1 MPTESPVTERDQ
13 PAGRA
18 DGREPVVLAVIGAGP
33 TAVSFLER
41 LAVNVPG
48 LLGDTPVDVHLI
60 DPFPPGA
67 GRVWRHQQSAL
78 LRMNSMAQDVT
89 MFTDETV
96 RCAGPIAPGPS
107 LIEWAGEVGADGLG
121 DGALTKEV
129 RELTGTTFPTRR
141 LQSAY
146 LSWVYQQV
154 LRRLPG
160 GVTVTVHQT
169 RATDVTD
176 LQDGS
181 QLVSLEEDASPLV
194 VDFVVLALG
203 HVDVDLPEE
212 HRQLAAFARQHD
224 LAYLPPAY
232 SADTE
237 LSSFRPGSTVLLRG
251 MGLAAIDLT
260 VLLTEG
266 RGGTFT
272 AEPDGTLRYHPS
284 GREPHLVLGS
294 RRGVPYHAK
303 LTYALQGPRPQL
315 PRFFTAEAVDELL
328 AGNGRLDFRRH
339 VWPLLSKEI
348 AWAYYHELFAAHP
361 ERTSMAWSDFDRL
374 FQAADGDSP
383 ELAGAVALA
392 VPREADRLDVQRL
405 DRPLDGVTLA
415 GSEELQHYL
424 RAYIEADLRRRSDP
438 SYSADLG
445 AFNALLTCYGQL
457 GRIAASGQLALGSRR
472 DDVDGWWRG
481 FFSYFAS
488 GPPGLRQRELLALSR
503 AGVVEFLGA
512 RMWVETTSSGRFRA
526 GSTSSPAVTE
536 ADGLIEARLPAP
548 SVSRTRN
555 VLLRRLHSR
564 GEAVEEILA
573 DGDERY
579 NTGRLCV
586 SGEELR
592 IIDRSGQAHPRRV
605 ALGILTNRP
614 AAGTFSRPRTN
625 AISFRQNDAVARS
638 VLAALSRVDRRAAVR

>member
-1 MPTESPVTERDQ
+1 L
-13 PAGRA
+13 
-18 DGREPVVLAVIGAGP
+18 VLAVIGAGP
-33 TAVSFLER
+33 SAVSFLER
-41 LAVNVPG
+41 LGVNVPE
-48 LLGDTPVDVHLI
+48 LLAGTPIHVHLI

-67 GRVWRHQQSAL
+67 GRVWRYQQSPL

-96 RCAGPIAPGPS
+96 HCEGPIAPGPS
-107 LIEWAGEVGADGLG
+107 LIEWAGEAGADGLG
-121 DGALTKEV
+121 TGALTEEA
-129 RELTGTTFPTRR
+129 RQLTGTTFPTRR

-146 LSWVYQQV
+146 LSWVYRQV
-154 LRRLPG
+154 LDRLPA
-160 GVTVTVHQT
+160 GVTVTVHQA
-169 RATDVTD
+169 RATDID
-176 LQDGS
+176 DREDGS
-181 QLVSLEEDASPLV
+181 QLVSLDKGAAPLV
-194 VDFVVLALG
+194 ADFVVLALG
-203 HVDVDLPEE
+203 HVDVDPAEE
-212 HRQLAAFARQHD
+212 HQLLAAFARKHE

-232 SADTE
+232 SADID

-284 GREPHLVLGS
+284 GREPHLVVGS

-315 PRFFTAEAVDELL
+315 PRFFSAEAVDELL
-328 AGNGRLDFRRH
+328 AVHDRLDFRRH

-361 ERTSMAWSDFDRL
+361 ERTSMAWDDFDRRL
-374 FQAADGDSP
+374 GAAAGDSP
-383 ELAGAVALA
+383 ELADLIALA
-392 VPREADRLDVQRL
+392 VPGEADRFDVARF
-405 DRPLDGVTLA
+405 DRPLDGVTFA
-415 GSEELQHYL
+415 RSEEVQHHL
-424 RAYIEADLRRRSDP
+424 RAYIEADLWRRSDP
-438 SYSADLG
+438 AYSADLG

-457 GRIAASGQLALGSRR
+457 GRIVASGQLALGSRR
-472 DDVDGWWRG
+472 EDVDGWWRG

-488 GPPGLRQRELLALSR
+488 GPPGHRLHELLALSR

-512 RMWVETTSSGRFRA
+512 NMWVEATASGRFHA
-526 GSTSSPAVTE
+526 GSASSPTVID
-536 ADGLIEARLPAP
+536 ADGLIEARLPTP

-555 VLLRRLHSR
+555 ALLHRLHSR
-564 GEAVEEILA
+564 GEAVEEALVD
-573 DGDERY
+573 DGDRY
-579 NTGRLCV
+579 NTGRLAV
-586 SGEELR
+586 SAEGLR
-592 IIDRSGQAHPRRV
+592 IVDRSGRAHPRRV

-638 VLAALSRVDRRAAVR
+638 VLAALGRVDRRAAVR